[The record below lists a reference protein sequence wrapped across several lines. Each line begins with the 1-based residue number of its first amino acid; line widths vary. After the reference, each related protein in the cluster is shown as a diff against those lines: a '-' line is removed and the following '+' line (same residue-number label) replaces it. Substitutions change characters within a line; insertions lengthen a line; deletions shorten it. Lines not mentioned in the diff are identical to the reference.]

1 MFFKSL
7 AVFSALAAGLA
18 NAVVHEVTVG
28 GGGALVFTPNQITGA
43 VEGDVIHFIFET
55 LNGTATQGSFDKP
68 CEMIPEGG
76 FDSGFK
82 AVDAAATSFPTYDL
96 PINGTDPV
104 WVVCRQAGHCK
115 VGMVFAVN
123 APTEN
128 MTFDRFMANAK
139 GTSSISMSMSMSM
152 PMTDSSAPTAAA
164 ATGAAASKPRST
176 GNAAGRTV
184 AWMNW
189 KAMGAAALG
198 VLVGAAVVV

>member
-28 GGGALVFTPNQITGA
+28 GGGALVFTPNQIA
-43 VEGDVIHFIFET
+43 VAIKGDVIHFTFKT
-55 LNGTATQGSFDKP
+55 LNGTATQSSFDKP

-76 FDSGFK
+76 FDSGFQ
-82 AVDAAATSFPTYDL
+82 AVDPAATSFPTYDL
-96 PINGTDPV
+96 PINDTTPV

-123 APTEN
+123 APTKN
-128 MTFDRFMANAK
+128 MTFDRFMANA
-139 GTSSISMSMSMSM
+139 MSMSM
-152 PMTDSSAPTAAA
+152 PMTDSSAPTAAS
-164 ATGAAASKPRST
+164 ATGAAASTPRST

-184 AWMNW
+184 ALMNW
-189 KAMGAAALG
+189 KAMGAVALG
-198 VLVGAAVVV
+198 ILAGAAVVV